1 MTTRFRP
8 SSSWSLHGSF
18 PLLGGLLLL
27 VVLLGVIRGHRA
39 PPDEVQDRL
48 RIRIEASRSG
58 STNALTVGGEELRV
72 TEGVRRYY
80 RTVAF
85 EPAWTGPDG
94 PTAQAETL
102 RAVLRR
108 ADGHGLRPAD
118 YHVATIDSLRN
129 VLRAAVAAG
138 RPMDSRTL
146 ADFELLCTDAF
157 LLYGAHLLG
166 GRVDPV
172 EVVPTWNLD
181 RRQQDLVQQLQNA
194 LESGSIRTTLA
205 GLAPPQSEYRA
216 LRQALAEYRRLQ
228 SDGGWPRIPDGPAM
242 EEGATGERVRLLRR
256 RLLLT
261 GDLSEIVTTEARA
274 FDARLRRA
282 VARFQER
289 HGLAIDGVV
298 GSATRSAM
306 NVPVEERIEQI
317 RVNLERWRWLPR
329 DLGDPHI
336 IVNIADFWLRVVDQG
351 RTVLQMRVVVGLPY
365 RQTPVFSDEITYLV
379 FNPYWYVPRSI
390 AIKDKLPDFR
400 RNPALVSRLGFEVFE
415 GWGADARKV
424 DPATLN
430 WDRLSA
436 SNFPYR
442 FRQRP
447 GPLNALGQVKFM
459 FPNSYNVYLHDTP
472 SRELFNHTERSF
484 SSGCIRVEYPV
495 DLATFLLR
503 SNDGWT
509 EERVE
514 SAMKASRERA
524 VVLNRKVPVHLLYW
538 TAWMEGGEAIHFRR
552 DVYERDDAVLSALN
566 EPPSPLSHRTATEQ
580 SDD

>member
-1 MTTRFRP
+1 MPTRFRP

-27 VVLLGVIRGHRA
+27 VVLLGMISGREA

-48 RIRIEASRSG
+48 RIRLEAARSG

-85 EPAWTGPDG
+85 EPAWTGADG

-102 RAVLRR
+102 RAVLSR

-118 YHVATIDSLRN
+118 YHVAMIDSLRN

-172 EVVPTWNLD
+172 DVVPTWNLD

-194 LESGSIRTTLA
+194 LDSGSVKTTLA

-261 GDLSEIVTTEARA
+261 GDLSEVVTTDASA

-336 IVNIADFWLRVVDQG
+336 IVNIADFWLRVVDQD

-390 AIKDKLPDFR
+390 AVKDKLPDFR
-400 RNPALVSRLGFEVFE
+400 RNPALVSQLGFEVFE

-459 FPNSYNVYLHDTP
+459 FPNSYDVYLHDTP
-472 SRELFNHTERSF
+472 SRELFNHTQRSF

-503 SNDGWT
+503 SNEGWT

-538 TAWMEGGEAIHFRR
+538 TAWMEGSEAIHFRR
-552 DVYERDDAVLSALN
+552 DVYDRDDAVLSALN
-566 EPPSPLSHRTATEQ
+566 EAPSPLSNRTATEQ